1 MTFPWAR
8 LSTLMITIWL
18 PLAAAHAAETVPPAG
33 KTVPALEPLATGGLL
48 NMLLGLIVVL
58 ALIVG
63 LAWMVR
69 RSGALQGG
77 AAGAL
82 RILGGLSMG
91 ARERVVLVQ
100 VGDTQL
106 LLGVAPGRVQILHVL
121 EEPIVLREPGRPA
134 GGTFAASLSAA
145 LKRGKAS

>member
-1 MTFPWAR
+1 MTPLWHR
-8 LSTLMITIWL
+8 SITVFTFAWL
-18 PLAAAHAAETVPPAG
+18 PLPAATAETTPKAAQAAPV
-33 KTVPALEPLATGGLL
+33 LEPLATGGLL

-58 ALIVG
+58 MLIVG
-63 LAWMVR
+63 LAWMLR

-77 AAGAL
+77 AGTL
-82 RILGGLSMG
+82 RVLGGLSMG

-106 LLGVAPGRVQILHVL
+106 LLGVAPGRVQTLHVL
-121 EEPIVLREPGRPA
+121 TEPVVIGETGRSGS
-134 GGTFAASLSAA
+134 GGFAASLSAA